1 MCIVIMEFTKKDL
14 NKTLRVKPADME
26 KNRKWWKI
34 DANGKVLGR
43 LAVDIAK
50 LLLGKHKAYYA
61 DFWDAGDFVIV
72 ENIDKIKVTGNKL
85 QNNVIYSYSGYKGNL
100 KQVTWDILMKK
111 DPAKLLTAVVRG
123 MLSKNKLRDKRIK
136 RMKLAIWTTTQ
147 FDHFKPITLS
157 K

>member
-1 MCIVIMEFTKKDL
+1 MEFTKKDL

-26 KNRKWWKI
+26 KNRNRWKI
-34 DANGKVLGR
+34 DATGKVLGR

-72 ENIDKIKVTGNKL
+72 ENIDKIKVTGKKL
-85 QNNVIYSYSGYKGNL
+85 QANLMYSYSWYKGNL
-100 KQVTWDILMKK
+100 KQITRELVMKK
-111 DPAKLLTAVVRG
+111 NPERLLTAVVRG

-136 RMKLAIWTTTQ
+136 RMMLTVGTSTKY
-147 FDHFKPITLS
+147 DHFKPTLLQ

>member
-1 MCIVIMEFTKKDL
+1 MEFTKKDL

-26 KNRKWWKI
+26 KNRTRWRI
-34 DANGKVLGR
+34 DANGKTLGR

-61 DFWDAGDFVIV
+61 DFWDAGDFVLV
-72 ENIDKIKVTGNKL
+72 ENIDKIKVTGKKL
-85 QNNVIYSYSGYKGNL
+85 QENLMYSYSGYKGNL
-100 KQVTWDILMKK
+100 KQITRDLVMKK
-111 DPAKLLTAVVRG
+111 NPERLLTAVVRG

-136 RMKLAIWTTTQ
+136 RLKMVTGTTTKY
-147 FDHFKPITLS
+147 DHFKPTVV

>member
-1 MCIVIMEFTKKDL
+1 MEFTKKDL

-26 KNRKWWKI
+26 KNRTRWKI
-34 DANGKVLGR
+34 DASGKVLGR
-43 LAVDIAK
+43 LAADIAK

-61 DFWDAGDFVIV
+61 DFWDAGDFVLV

-85 QNNVIYSYSGYKGNL
+85 KDNLMYSYSGYKGNL
-100 KQVTWDILMKK
+100 KQVTWGVLMQTN
-111 DPAKLLTAVVRG
+111 PERLLTAVVRG

-136 RMKLAIWTTTQ
+136 RLKLVVGTTTQ
-147 FDHFKPITLS
+147 YDHFKPVNLY